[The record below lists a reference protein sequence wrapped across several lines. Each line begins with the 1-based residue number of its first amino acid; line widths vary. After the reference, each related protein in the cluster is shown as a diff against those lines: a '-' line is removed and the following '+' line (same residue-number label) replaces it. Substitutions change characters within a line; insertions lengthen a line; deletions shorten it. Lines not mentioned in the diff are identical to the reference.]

1 MSDARNKLDEKRR
14 KSSVPDDKE
23 LDILARRLS
32 DARRAERRIRDCI
45 SRDRQALRRL
55 KDEEKKLKDEDKALR
70 SSLKRTKET
79 CKHAHFYFFIYK
91 KFSDH
96 LTIFKTTG

>member
-32 DARRAERRIRDCI
+32 DARRDERRIKDCI

-55 KDEEKKLKDEDKALR
+55 KDEVKKFKDEDKALR

-79 CKHAHFYFFIYK
+79 CKNSFFLYFY
-91 KFSDH
+91 
-96 LTIFKTTG
+96 L